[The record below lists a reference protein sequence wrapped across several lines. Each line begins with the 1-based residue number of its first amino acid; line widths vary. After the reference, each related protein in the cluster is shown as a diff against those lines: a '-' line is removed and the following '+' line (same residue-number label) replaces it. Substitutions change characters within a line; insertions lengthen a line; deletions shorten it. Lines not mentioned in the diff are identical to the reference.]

1 MADTLSCR
9 RHAAGAGPI
18 EHLRVR
24 ETGEGKVQMRSRF
37 RTIAL
42 RLPCYCA
49 WRLHRYDACASMP
62 VTSSWPSGASAL
74 TSRTPKI
81 HAKDC
86 EECTELERGRSGR
99 IDRFERVISIDS
111 DVSEELRG
119 KIAEIAGKCPVNARA
134 SGEDK
139 NSCEVRCPV
148 TGR

>member
-1 MADTLSCR
+1 MT
-9 RHAAGAGPI
+9 
-18 EHLRVR
+18 
-24 ETGEGKVQMRSRF
+24 
-37 RTIAL
+37 L
-42 RLPCYCA
+42 RLY
-49 WRLHRYDACASMP
+49 ACHKQL
-62 VTSSWPSGASAL
+62 AL
-74 TSRTPKI
+74 GRIGVDVSHTKI

-139 NSCEVRCPV
+139 NGCEVRCPV